1 MRTIKENLKSLIDKI
16 SENEAKEVLDFV
28 GYLNMKRRREKFK
41 DLELASETSL
51 GFWDNDI
58 DDRIW
63 NNVWTRRYIINTYTI
78 Y

>member
-1 MRTIKENLKSLIDKI
+1 MRTTKENLRALIDKI

-28 GYLNMKRRREKFK
+28 GYLNMKRRRKKFK

-51 GFWDNDI
+51 GFWNNDI

-63 NNVWTRRYIINTYTI
+63 NNV
-78 Y
+78 

>member
-1 MRTIKENLKSLIDKI
+1 MRTTKENLKLLIDKI
-16 SENEAKEVLDFV
+16 SENEAKEVLDFI
-28 GYLNMKRRREKFK
+28 GYLGMKRRGEKFK

-63 NNVWTRRYIINTYTI
+63 NSV
-78 Y
+78 

>member
-1 MRTIKENLKSLIDKI
+1 MREGEYIMRTTKENLRVLIDKI

-51 GFWDNDI
+51 GFWNNDI
-58 DDRIW
+58 DDRTW
-63 NNVWTRRYIINTYTI
+63 NNV
-78 Y
+78 

>member
-1 MRTIKENLKSLIDKI
+1 MRTTKENLRVLIDKI

-51 GFWDNDI
+51 GFWNDDI
-58 DDRIW
+58 DDRTW
-63 NNVWTRRYIINTYTI
+63 NNV
-78 Y
+78 

>member
-1 MRTIKENLKSLIDKI
+1 MRTTKENLRALIDKI

-51 GFWDNDI
+51 GFWNNDI
-58 DDRIW
+58 DDKVW
-63 NNVWTRRYIINTYTI
+63 NNV
-78 Y
+78 

>member
-1 MRTIKENLKSLIDKI
+1 MRTTKENLRVLIDKI

-51 GFWDNDI
+51 GFWNNDI

-63 NNVWTRRYIINTYTI
+63 NNV
-78 Y
+78 

>member
-1 MRTIKENLKSLIDKI
+1 MRTTKENLKALIDKI
-16 SENEAKEVLDFV
+16 SEAEAKEVLDFV

-51 GFWDNDI
+51 KFWNNDI

-63 NNVWTRRYIINTYTI
+63 NNV
-78 Y
+78 

>member
-1 MRTIKENLKSLIDKI
+1 MRTTKENLRALIDKI

-28 GYLNMKRRREKFK
+28 GYLSMKRRREKFK

-51 GFWDNDI
+51 GFWNNDI

-63 NNVWTRRYIINTYTI
+63 NNV
-78 Y
+78 

>member
-1 MRTIKENLKSLIDKI
+1 MRTTKENLRALIDKI

-51 GFWDNDI
+51 GFWNNDI

-63 NNVWTRRYIINTYTI
+63 NNV
-78 Y
+78 

>member
-1 MRTIKENLKSLIDKI
+1 MKTTKENLRALIDKI

-28 GYLNMKRRREKFK
+28 GYLSTKRRREKFK

-51 GFWDNDI
+51 GFWNNDI

-63 NNVWTRRYIINTYTI
+63 NNV
-78 Y
+78 

>member
-1 MRTIKENLKSLIDKI
+1 MKTTKENLRALIDKI

-28 GYLNMKRRREKFK
+28 GYLSMKRRREKFK

-51 GFWDNDI
+51 GFWNNDI

-63 NNVWTRRYIINTYTI
+63 NNV
-78 Y
+78 

>member
-1 MRTIKENLKSLIDKI
+1 MRTTKENLRALINKI

-51 GFWDNDI
+51 EFWNNDI

-63 NNVWTRRYIINTYTI
+63 NNV
-78 Y
+78 

>member
-1 MRTIKENLKSLIDKI
+1 MRTTKENLKLLIDKI

-51 GFWDNDI
+51 KFWNNDI
-58 DDRIW
+58 DDKVW
-63 NNVWTRRYIINTYTI
+63 NNV
-78 Y
+78 

>member
-1 MRTIKENLKSLIDKI
+1 MRTTKENLRALINKI

-51 GFWDNDI
+51 GFWNNDI

-63 NNVWTRRYIINTYTI
+63 NNV
-78 Y
+78 

>member
-1 MRTIKENLKSLIDKI
+1 MREGEYIMRTTKENLRVLIDKI

-51 GFWDNDI
+51 GFWNDDI
-58 DDRIW
+58 DDRTW
-63 NNVWTRRYIINTYTI
+63 NNV
-78 Y
+78 

>member
-1 MRTIKENLKSLIDKI
+1 MRTTKENLRVLIDKI

-51 GFWDNDI
+51 GFWNNDI
-58 DDRIW
+58 DDRTW
-63 NNVWTRRYIINTYTI
+63 NNV
-78 Y
+78 

>member
-1 MRTIKENLKSLIDKI
+1 MRTTKENLRALIDKI

-51 GFWDNDI
+51 GFWNNDI
-58 DDRIW
+58 DDKVW
-63 NNVWTRRYIINTYTI
+63 NLEGSKMK
-78 Y
+78 

>member
-1 MRTIKENLKSLIDKI
+1 MKNTKENLRALIDKI

-28 GYLNMKRRREKFK
+28 GYLSMKRRREKFK

-51 GFWDNDI
+51 GFWNNDI

-63 NNVWTRRYIINTYTI
+63 NNV
-78 Y
+78 